1 MYRRAPNLIL
11 YTPANA
17 VTKIGH
23 VMEQDQDKGKKE
35 FSVAGFLKDK
45 GLSDKEVEEFISSL
59 KKDLEDKYSSKE
71 SPQEHPQKP
80 SQENAQAG
88 EEPVSKIKV
97 RACVYGDSDILNDL
111 RKATTDPA
119 SLDWLRLFNEAL
131 GLYEQEGRAKE
142 APDKEEGSD
151 DLSAVRNFSALL
163 AAQEMSDIWDL
174 LYDLLPVRRMIS
186 DRVSELSKSRRESYS
201 DDDVKLIGVAQVL
214 RALDNAASGE
224 EFKVERKSVRQ
235 THLDREVFYRAVD
248 VSYAG
253 EVLVRIADVGY
264 VAHCSRVLWYN
275 PALPYLYDRVMV
287 APSGTEPAESMDM
300 EHLLFWHAG
309 MTGKHS
315 RFLNDEELD
324 EFLSLFFS
332 SGIVK
337 GLSTQSSPAR
347 GIVDSMVPEA
357 RSKCIYAAASGKP
370 LS

>member
-1 MYRRAPNLIL
+1 MYTQVLNLIL
-11 YTPANA
+11 YTPMNE
-17 VTKIGH
+17 VTKIDRA
-23 VMEQDQDKGKKE
+23 MEQNQDKGKKE

-45 GLSDKEVEEFISSL
+45 GLSAKEVEEFISHL
-59 KKDLEDKYSSKE
+59 KDDLRDKYSSKE
-71 SPQEHPQKP
+71 SPQEP
-80 SQENAQAG
+80 SQEPAQEAAQEG

-97 RACVYGDSDILNDL
+97 RACVYGDSNILNDL
-111 RKATTDPA
+111 WKATTDPA

-131 GLYEQEGRAKE
+131 GLYEQEGRTKE

-151 DLSAVRNFSALL
+151 DLSAVCNFSALL

-186 DRVSELSKSRRESYS
+186 DRVSELSKSRHESYS
-201 DDDVKLIGVAQVL
+201 DEDVKLIGVAQVV
-214 RALDNAASGE
+214 RALDNATPGE

-235 THLDREVFYRAVD
+235 TYMDREVYYRAID
-248 VSYAG
+248 VSYSG

-264 VAHCSRVLWYN
+264 VTHCSRVLWYN
-275 PALPYLYDRVMV
+275 PALPYLYDRVMI
-287 APSGTEPAESMDM
+287 APSGAESDESMDM
-300 EHLLFWHAG
+300 EHLLFWHVG
-309 MTGKHS
+309 MTGKQP

-324 EFLSLFFS
+324 EFLSLFFT